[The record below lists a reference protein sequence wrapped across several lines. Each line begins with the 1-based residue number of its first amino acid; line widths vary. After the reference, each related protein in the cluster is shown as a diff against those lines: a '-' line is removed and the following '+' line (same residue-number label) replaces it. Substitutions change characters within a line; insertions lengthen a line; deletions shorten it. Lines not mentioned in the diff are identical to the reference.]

1 MAFSDE
7 IDWEEIEWQKAE
19 MEREEKEEY
28 EAEQR
33 EQERLAFNNRPKSTD
48 DFHTYN
54 SRPDD
59 EYSDDPDNHPF
70 DCMCFLCIPGF

>member
-7 IDWEEIEWQKAE
+7 MK
-19 MEREEKEEY
+19 REAKEEY

-33 EQERLAFNNRPKSTD
+33 ERNRIAYSERPKSTD
-48 DFHTYN
+48 DFYTYGVP
-54 SRPDD
+54 RVLMPPPDD